1 MLGCLLTAILVL
13 VAMIILFIVCAAPLV
28 ILVGLGIALIWLLIW
43 LLFHHTVIG
52 IILLVVIILMEFIW
66 WYNKNVS
73 WKTDSHNKLL
83 TFYFSCTFL
92 RLFLDLSIARVFFV
106 IIISNTCS
114 RKRIKY
120 DWLWQIS

>member
-52 IILLVVIILMEFIW
+52 IILLVVIILMEFI
-66 WYNKNVS
+66 
-73 WKTDSHNKLL
+73 
-83 TFYFSCTFL
+83 
-92 RLFLDLSIARVFFV
+92 
-106 IIISNTCS
+106 
-114 RKRIKY
+114 
-120 DWLWQIS
+120 